1 MFPVQGTGEVQEVEG
16 EGGGGGG
23 GGGGGYIL
31 HTILPLSG
39 LRGLPI

>member
-23 GGGGGYIL
+23 GGGGYIL
-31 HTILPLSG
+31 HTIERSAYLVWHG
-39 LRGLPI
+39 